1 MRVILART
9 LALLAAIASPTLAA
23 AQEPAPE
30 VLPAWEALPA
40 PAAQPAPEALPDPKA
55 QPDLT
60 ARPAPPIGS
69 VEPSVRAPGKKATT
83 GELVLKFVLFEGV
96 VGGLSWW
103 ASDVPKG
110 FGWIF
115 VVAAPLAY
123 ATRDHPPAEIWG
135 ARVATAGV
143 TGLGLYN
150 ALVLSKDSYS
160 ASQRFW
166 QNVAAWNAIAASVMV
181 TDWLT
186 APDDSSAP
194 KVSIMVG
201 PRADRLVVLVSGGF

>member
-1 MRVILART
+1 MSTISSRT

-30 VLPAWEALPA
+30 AQPVWEALPA
-40 PAAQPAPEALPDPKA
+40 PEAQPAPEALPDPKA

-60 ARPAPPIGS
+60 ARPAPPSGR
-69 VEPSVRAPGKKATT
+69 VEPSARAAGKKATT
-83 GELVLKFVLFEGV
+83 GELVLGFVLFEGV

-110 FGWIF
+110 FGWIL
-115 VVAAPLAY
+115 VVAAPLTY
-123 ATRDHPPAEIWG
+123 AIHDYPPAEIWE
-135 ARVATAGV
+135 ARVATAGM

-166 QNVAAWNAIAASVMV
+166 QNVAAWHAIAVSSLAAK
-181 TDWLT
+181 WLT

-194 KVSIMVG
+194 RVSFLVG
-201 PRADRLVVLVSGGF
+201 PRADRLVVLVSGRF